1 MLPQPPDVETPFRLS
16 PKLAFLLELGRCLQV
31 YGAPAHRLEEAL
43 ARVAR
48 RLGMDGQVF
57 CVPTGFFAFI
67 GEQGHRQRTYLERTE
82 PGGPNLAKLSD
93 VYEVAREVALGRL
106 QAEPAH
112 ERLKRIQETPPP
124 FGAGAFVIC
133 SAIASGTA
141 ARFFGGG
148 WMEMCFG
155 AMLGL
160 LAGIVPM
167 LAERRKGLKGFTVA
181 VGAFAVSLVAA
192 LMALLGLKASPA
204 LLTLAGLFN
213 YLPGIGL
220 VIAMNELATGHL
232 VSGTARVA
240 GTFMVFLQLAFGVAL
255 GHHVGS
261 QFLPPGRAAALTPLG
276 EWTLL
281 PSMVLA
287 AASYLVLFQ
296 ARRQDFGWIL
306 AACALGFY
314 GSRLGALML
323 GPEFGVGLGALA
335 LGIGSNLWSRR
346 YDRPSLTTVLP
357 GLMLLVPG
365 SWGFRSLG
373 FFFQDQ
379 VMMGFETLIRMVIL
393 ATALLAGLML
403 ANAVVRPRMVL

>member
-1 MLPQPPDVETPFRLS
+1 MLPIPPDVEPPFRLS

-43 ARVAR
+43 SRVAR

-82 PGGPNLAKLSD
+82 PGDANLAKLSD
-93 VYEVAREVALGRL
+93 VYDVAREVASGRL
-106 QAEPAH
+106 AAEPAH
-112 ERLKRIQETPPP
+112 ERLKAIQEARPP
-124 FGAGAFVIC
+124 FGSGLFVLC
-133 SAIASGTA
+133 SAIAAGTA

-148 WMEMCFG
+148 AMDMVFG
-155 AMLGL
+155 ALLGM
-160 LAGIVPM
+160 LAGVVPM
-167 LAERRKGLKGFTVA
+167 MARRRGLKGFTVA
-181 VGAFAVSLVAA
+181 VGAFVVSLAA
-192 LMALLGLKASPA
+192 SAMALLGLKASPA

-220 VIAMNELATGHL
+220 VIAMNELATGNL

-255 GHHVGS
+255 GHHVGT
-261 QFLPPGRAAALTPLG
+261 QFLPHSRMAVSGHLA

-281 PSMVLA
+281 PSLVLA

-296 ARRQDFGWIL
+296 ARKRDFGWIL
-306 AACALGFY
+306 GACALGFY
-314 GSRLGALML
+314 GSRLGALVL

-393 ATALLAGLML
+393 AMALLAGLML
-403 ANAVVRPRMVL
+403 ANAFVRPRMVL